1 MSPAAKVGDAFP
13 EYATMNVKALKVAGR
28 IEVLR
33 TLTHT
38 CRFQDLG
45 VGRLQEIAIQVGYKS
60 KRKPEGEPDAAS
72 LCRHL
77 ADGIVRR
84 LKRLKVTT
92 LATLPR
98 CSPCF

>member
-1 MSPAAKVGDAFP
+1 MK
-13 EYATMNVKALKVAGR
+13 VKALKVASR

-72 LCRHL
+72 L
-77 ADGIVRR
+77 ADCIVRR
-84 LKRLKVTT
+84 LKRPKVTT
-92 LATLPR
+92 LCHTASLLTMLLG
-98 CSPCF
+98 

>member
-13 EYATMNVKALKVAGR
+13 EYAAMNVKALKVASR

-72 LCRHL
+72 L
-77 ADGIVRR
+77 ADCIVRR
-84 LKRLKVTT
+84 LKRPKVTT
-92 LATLPR
+92 LCHTASLLTMLLG
-98 CSPCF
+98 